1 MFSQNNVK
9 RVYRMAHNTGWAERQ
24 TTVCWTFC
32 KISFGIKYMLWCYL
46 NWPNYSE
53 HCKIHKELG
62 TNSFLLKSSS
72 SWHTG
77 DWHTSSHFRKPSEE
91 TISLS
96 IDRQRSTKVVMRCL
110 PTEDAL
116 YRRPKY
122 ALWIHKILTKQ
133 QFPRFSQ
140 TTYTDNI
147 FFDDSSYVHIEFGNV
162 DCFHGKM
169 IWNNHYNFMT
179 YGHLGLSE
187 LLICWRYKR

>member
-91 TISLS
+91 TIRLS
-96 IDRQRSTKVVMRCL
+96 IDRQRHTKVVVRCL

-116 YRRPKY
+116 YRRPKS
-122 ALWIHKILTKQ
+122 ALWIQKILTKQ

-140 TTYTDNI
+140 TTYT
-147 FFDDSSYVHIEFGNV
+147 HHLPKQPGFGPASAVWPILNSV
-162 DCFHGKM
+162 M
-169 IWNNHYNFMT
+169 IYLIAITFGSTTSFLTT
-179 YGHLGLSE
+179 YISF
-187 LLICWRYKR
+187 